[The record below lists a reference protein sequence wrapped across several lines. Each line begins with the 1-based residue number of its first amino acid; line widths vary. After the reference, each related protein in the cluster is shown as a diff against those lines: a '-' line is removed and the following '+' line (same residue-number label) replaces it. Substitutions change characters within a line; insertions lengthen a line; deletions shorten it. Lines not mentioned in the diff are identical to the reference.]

1 MWGDCVYDEK
11 SSVVVGNLMGNP
23 NTETNGVYLLNS
35 EDDVTSACY
44 FTTDDIKFDALH
56 EVDKEMV
63 ELEKWEKELENG
75 V

>member
-1 MWGDCVYDEK
+1 MWGDCIYDEK
-11 SSVVVGNLMGNP
+11 SSVEVGNLMGMP
-23 NTETNGVYLLNS
+23 TTGTNGVFLLNS
-35 EDDVTSACY
+35 QDDVSNACY
-44 FTTDDIKFDALH
+44 FTTKEIEFDALH